1 MAKGINVIDLPEHIR
16 KSITKGQQ
24 SKAIPKRLIILGKVL
39 QAFKGMNRRDARW
52 ILRQALKITGVSTS
66 G

>member
-1 MAKGINVIDLPEHIR
+1 MAKGINVIELPDNLRRHIE
-16 KSITKGQQ
+16 KGQP
-24 SKAIPKRLIILGKVL
+24 KAIPKKLIILGKVL

-52 ILRQALKITGVSTS
+52 VLRQALKQTGPGAS